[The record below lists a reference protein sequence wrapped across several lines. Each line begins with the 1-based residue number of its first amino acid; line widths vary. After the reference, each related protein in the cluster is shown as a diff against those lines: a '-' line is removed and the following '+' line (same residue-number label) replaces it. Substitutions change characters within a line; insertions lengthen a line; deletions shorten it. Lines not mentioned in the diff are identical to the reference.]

1 MGGDEIMKGWRAPE
15 MTMQEKSVSPLQ
27 KTVSEGCVG
36 SLQCPT
42 LIYPSLLLYP
52 ADPTANPG
60 ARRVRSE
67 ITFCQCELRLSL

>member
-52 ADPTANPG
+52 ADPTALPG
-60 ARRVRSE
+60 AWRAWSQSS
-67 ITFCQCELRLSL
+67 FCQCELRLSL